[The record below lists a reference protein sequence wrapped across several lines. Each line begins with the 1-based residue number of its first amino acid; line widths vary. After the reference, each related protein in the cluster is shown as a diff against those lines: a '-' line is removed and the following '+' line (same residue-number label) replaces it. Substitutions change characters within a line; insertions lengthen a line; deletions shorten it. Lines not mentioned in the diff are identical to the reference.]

1 MQIKVFRLA
10 KRNFSFVFCTLK
22 KIMILIF
29 AKHNFEQRSYY
40 VFRSKQIKKLPL
52 FLQQQQYIQQYIK
65 KLYVKLQRIFYLNIS
80 YHKDLCCY
88 GAFKNKRNE
97 YHFTGCQKTKTCK
110 KENREICW
118 HMVTPKAT
126 CVFLM
131 MLRKTLNQVSSYKV
145 VS

>member
-1 MQIKVFRLA
+1 MGLSKIKEMSTILLVA
-10 KRNFSFVFCTLK
+10 K
-22 KIMILIF
+22 
-29 AKHNFEQRSYY
+29 
-40 VFRSKQIKKLPL
+40 
-52 FLQQQQYIQQYIK
+52 
-65 KLYVKLQRIFYLNIS
+65 
-80 YHKDLCCY
+80 
-88 GAFKNKRNE
+88 
-97 YHFTGCQKTKTCK
+97 KTKTCK

>member
-1 MQIKVFRLA
+1 MQIKVFRPA
-10 KRNFSFVFCTLK
+10 KRNISFVFCTLK

-97 YHFTGCQKTKTCK
+97 YQFTGCQKTKTCK

>member
-1 MQIKVFRLA
+1 
-10 KRNFSFVFCTLK
+10 
-22 KIMILIF
+22 MILIF

-131 MLRKTLNQVSSYKV
+131 MLRKTLNQVSS
-145 VS
+145 